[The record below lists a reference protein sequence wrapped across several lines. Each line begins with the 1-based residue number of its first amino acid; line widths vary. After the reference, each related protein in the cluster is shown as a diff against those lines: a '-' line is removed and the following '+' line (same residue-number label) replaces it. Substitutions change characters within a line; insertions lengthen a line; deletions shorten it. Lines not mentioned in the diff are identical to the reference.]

1 MTKKSQNVSK
11 ITRNA
16 ANVKN
21 DEIPKNSKNSDEHTN
36 MFRTNRQTDRQGSSA
51 LLYRQYYPFKNIQK
65 LQRFKIP
72 LFMNP
77 QFSEIA
83 TEYSRNN

>member
-1 MTKKSQNVSK
+1 MHG
-11 ITRNA
+11 
-16 ANVKN
+16 
-21 DEIPKNSKNSDEHTN
+21 HTCDGQ
-36 MFRTNRQTDRQGSSA
+36 TDRQTDRQGSNA
-51 LLYRQYYPFKNIQK
+51 LLYRYYPYYPFKNIQK